1 MKDEQL
7 FFVVTPLSVSL
18 PVEPG
23 MKSSY

>member
-7 FFVVTPLSVSL
+7 FFVVTPLSVSF